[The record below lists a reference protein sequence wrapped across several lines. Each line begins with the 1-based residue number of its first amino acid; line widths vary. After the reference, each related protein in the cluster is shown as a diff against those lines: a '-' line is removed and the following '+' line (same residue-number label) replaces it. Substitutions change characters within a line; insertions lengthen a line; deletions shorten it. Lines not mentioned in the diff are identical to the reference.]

1 VARVVVAL
9 AVTLLSL
16 RILLALANQG
26 IRSYWARH
34 TGEKTEAKEKGIQG
48 IITLAKFL
56 IILLAV
62 ILLLDNLGFKISAF
76 VAGLGVTG
84 IAVALAAQ
92 TILGDLFGYFV
103 IFFDQPFEVGHTIKV
118 GDVTGEVEHIGLK
131 TTRLR
136 SGDGEQ
142 VIFSNKYLTDNRI
155 QNFKRLAYRRTVFA
169 FEVARDTSPEV
180 LRGIPARVRAMLEG
194 IPDVTFERAHLVA
207 LGEAGPRF
215 EVSYK
220 VETADFTR
228 HLDIRQALNLDLYTF
243 FQNDG
248 VRLAIPARLVRIRGA
263 ERGNAARAPGNDQEN
278 PSPTSH

>member
-1 VARVVVAL
+1 
-9 AVTLLSL
+9 VTVLSL

-26 IRSYWARH
+26 IRAYWARH

-56 IILLAV
+56 IILFAL

-92 TILGDLFGYFV
+92 AILGDLFGYFV
-103 IFFDQPFEVGHTIKV
+103 IFFDQPFEVGHVIKV

-136 SGDGEQ
+136 AADGEQ
-142 VIFSNKYLTDNRI
+142 VIFSNKFLTDNRI
-155 QNFKRLAYRRTVFA
+155 QNFKRLTYRRSIFT
-169 FEVARDTSPEV
+169 FEVARDTPPDV
-180 LRGIPARVRAMLEG
+180 LRGIPERLRAMLEG

-215 EVSYK
+215 EASYK
-220 VETADFTR
+220 VESPDFTR
-228 HLDIRQALNLDLYTF
+228 HLDVRQSLNLELYTF

-248 VRLAIPARLVRIRGA
+248 VRLAAPSRVVRIRGDREGGSRREDRRPDAQGPA
-263 ERGNAARAPGNDQEN
+263 EGK
-278 PSPTSH
+278 SPA